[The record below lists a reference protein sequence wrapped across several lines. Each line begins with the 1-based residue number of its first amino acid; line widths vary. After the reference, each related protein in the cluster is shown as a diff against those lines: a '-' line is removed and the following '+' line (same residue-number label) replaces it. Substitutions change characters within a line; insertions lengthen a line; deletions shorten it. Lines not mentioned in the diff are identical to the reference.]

1 MESSGQ
7 HQLQGKETTFQ
18 LEHGFIRFVLEE
30 KKPASQNFTGPGK
43 NGEKLRPVFHVH
55 NFNGNK
61 PIFLNPREM
70 MQLAKW
76 LPQIQTLAGRTKL
89 NLDQAAKERADANGV
104 VGNEN
109 DDKTVSPP
117 NETAENEKVLERVL
131 YQSATSVIKL
141 TVDTYKGKVYI
152 FLKRFFF
159 PKETPDQLMPCTGG
173 TQFSVDDC
181 PADMLRYAQNCMY
194 LSSAV

>member
-30 KKPASQNFTGPGK
+30 KKLASQNFTGPGK

-89 NLDQAAKERADANGV
+89 NLDQAAKETTTRQCRRQMKLQKMKKCLSECCTNL
-104 VGNEN
+104 
-109 DDKTVSPP
+109 P
-117 NETAENEKVLERVL
+117 R
-131 YQSATSVIKL
+131 QS
-141 TVDTYKGKVYI
+141 
-152 FLKRFFF
+152 
-159 PKETPDQLMPCTGG
+159 
-173 TQFSVDDC
+173 
-181 PADMLRYAQNCMY
+181 
-194 LSSAV
+194 SS